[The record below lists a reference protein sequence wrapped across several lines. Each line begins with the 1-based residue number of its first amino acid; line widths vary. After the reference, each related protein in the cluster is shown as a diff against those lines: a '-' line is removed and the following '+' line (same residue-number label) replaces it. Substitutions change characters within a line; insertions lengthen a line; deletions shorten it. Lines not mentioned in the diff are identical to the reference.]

1 MQKLAVALTTQE
13 ELDQYDKY
21 SEKMW
26 WVRASGK
33 NNWVIRERRPIYASL
48 HDDAIRST
56 TKESFEWYKIISPQE
71 AIGEKEN
78 KEIIREG
85 EARVFEPKTEI
96 LLIKSFADFPVWK
109 YIIEKDIEDPHCGY
123 YVNGLTWRP
132 PHRDAIHPD
141 IVQWMKEYFEPIEE
155 PKRDWIDRVNDE
167 FFTWPWSYMESTEED
182 KATMREAIEKHM
194 PKLKVKDVVNFCKE
208 FKNWEK
214 TWSLEDTIINL
225 LKSKWLLE

>member
-13 ELDQYDKY
+13 EFNEYLNELEKNWNKLFAPKARKILKCRTCIAVHSGYLEEEKYFLDK
-21 SEKMW
+21 
-26 WVRASGK
+26 G
-33 NNWVIRERRPIYASL
+33 
-48 HDDAIRST
+48 
-56 TKESFEWYKIISPQE
+56 YKIISLKE